1 VLPAFTCAGYIALDI
16 VEGSVTKEKFIT
28 FLEEQ
33 LVCIEF
39 LFQYVLNAFL
49 QAPKLNP
56 YPGPNSVVVLD
67 NCAIH
72 HDEEIRRI
80 IVDECGTLLTS
91 QQSFEADIHS

>member
-1 VLPAFTCAGYIALDI
+1 MLPAFTCAGYIALDI

-33 LVCIEF
+33 LICIEF

-72 HDEEIRRI
+72 HDEEI
-80 IVDECGTLLTS
+80 
-91 QQSFEADIHS
+91 